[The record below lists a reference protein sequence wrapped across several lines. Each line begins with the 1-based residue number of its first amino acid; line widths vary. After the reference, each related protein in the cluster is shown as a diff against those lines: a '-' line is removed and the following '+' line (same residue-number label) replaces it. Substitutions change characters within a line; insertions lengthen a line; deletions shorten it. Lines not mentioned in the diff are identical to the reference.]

1 MPRKKPPKTGDFIR
15 IDWEGVSDV
24 EFVRGHVTLEEAQQK
39 IKDEIAEPVVS
50 IRHIWA
56 RWVPAPPGYDYRMM
70 LYTYPEYAKGC
81 FPVTE
86 ATLEEYP
93 THVSM

>member
-1 MPRKKPPKTGDFIR
+1 MSRKKTPKTGDFIP
-15 IDWEGVSDV
+15 IAWEGVSDV
-24 EFVRGHVTLEEAQQK
+24 EFIRGHIPLDQAQQK
-39 IKDEIAEPVVS
+39 LKDELGELVVS
-50 IRHIWA
+50 VKHIWA

-70 LYTYPEYAKGC
+70 LYTYPDYAKGR

-93 THVSM
+93 IHVPR

>member
-1 MPRKKPPKTGDFIR
+1 MSRKKTPKTGDFIP

-24 EFVRGHVTLEEAQQK
+24 EFIRGHVPLDQAQQK
-39 IKDEIAEPVVS
+39 LKDELGESVVS
-50 IRHIWA
+50 VKHIWA

-70 LYTYPEYAKGC
+70 LYTYPDYAKGR

-93 THVSM
+93 SHVSK

>member
-1 MPRKKPPKTGDFIR
+1 MSRKKTPKMGDVIS

-24 EFVRGHVTLEEAQQK
+24 EFIRGHVPLEQAQQK
-39 IKDEIAEPVVS
+39 LKDELGEPVVS
-50 IRHIWA
+50 IKHIWA

-70 LYTYPEYAKGC
+70 LYTYPDYAKGR

-93 THVSM
+93 SHVSK